1 MPCIAHKNTLRNKAV
16 LPIRKGEPLLFFK
29 NFKFAQKTEE
39 RKMKRVFAMVM
50 AVVMATVMFA
60 GCSAGGNN
68 NASNNSGSGDT
79 IKVGLLGPHSGEY
92 AVYGLGVRNG
102 AELYFK
108 KVNEAGG
115 INGKQIE
122 LVVYDNKGDDTEAV
136 TAFTRMVDEGV
147 TALVGDVLTGNT
159 LAVVGE
165 ANAVNMPMITPSAT
179 AAAVTVKEDGTVY
192 SNVFRTCFI
201 DPFQGEKMAAFAA
214 EVLGV
219 KTAAVFA
226 QTGNDYAQGFA
237 DAFKAKCAEL
247 GVEIVAEEGY
257 AKGDVDYKSQFTNIA
272 AKNPEVVF
280 CPNYYEDDGL
290 IVTQARQVGVTGTFL
305 GGDGW
310 SGVKNYASADVLEG
324 SYYCSGYAPASTD
337 AVKQFEEE
345 FVAAY
350 GKDTLNMFAATA
362 YDAAMIMCAALEKAE
377 ETGYAPASEEYKQ
390 AVIDAIRTE
399 GPNVKGI
406 TSEGGYTFDEYNNP
420 IKDAVIIKV
429 TGGEEVFDR
438 MF

>member
-1 MPCIAHKNTLRNKAV
+1 
-16 LPIRKGEPLLFFK
+16 
-29 NFKFAQKTEE
+29 
-39 RKMKRVFAMVM
+39 MKRVFAMVM
-50 AVVMATVMFA
+50 AVVMAAVMFA

-122 LVVYDNKGDDTEAV
+122 LVVY
-136 TAFTRMVDEGV
+136 
-147 TALVGDVLTGNT
+147 
-159 LAVVGE
+159 GE

-201 DPFQGEKMAAFAA
+201 DPFQGVKMAAFAA

-257 AKGDVDYKSQFTNIA
+257 AKGDVDYKSQLTNIA

>member
-1 MPCIAHKNTLRNKAV
+1 
-16 LPIRKGEPLLFFK
+16 
-29 NFKFAQKTEE
+29 
-39 RKMKRVFAMVM
+39 MKRVFAMVM
-50 AVVMATVMFA
+50 AVVMAAVMFA

-122 LVVYDNKGDDTEAV
+122 LVIYDNKGDDTEAV

-226 QTGNDYAQGFA
+226 QTGNDYAQGLA

-257 AKGDVDYKSQFTNIA
+257 AKGDVDYKSQLTNIA

-280 CPNYYEDDGL
+280 CPNYY
-290 IVTQARQVGVTGTFL
+290 
-305 GGDGW
+305 
-310 SGVKNYASADVLEG
+310 
-324 SYYCSGYAPASTD
+324 
-337 AVKQFEEE
+337 
-345 FVAAY
+345 
-350 GKDTLNMFAATA
+350 
-362 YDAAMIMCAALEKAE
+362 
-377 ETGYAPASEEYKQ
+377 
-390 AVIDAIRTE
+390 
-399 GPNVKGI
+399 
-406 TSEGGYTFDEYNNP
+406 
-420 IKDAVIIKV
+420 
-429 TGGEEVFDR
+429 
-438 MF
+438 